1 MNSRKTECGAKQFHA
16 AVVVRAAPFA
26 LLMKSNVQGDSVN
39 RTCTLTLMGALLG
52 AAALNAQNP
61 LSSDLKG
68 SYTGIKSTITKAAEE
83 MPEADYSFKASP
95 MERTYGEIVGHIAD
109 VQLALCGNVKG
120 EQKKGDAGS
129 KTTKADLAAALKASF
144 DYCDGAYD
152 SQTDADAATMVTL
165 FGPRK
170 ATKLAVL
177 NFNIAHDNEM
187 YGQMVVYLRI
197 KGLVPPSSQRRQP

>member
-1 MNSRKTECGAKQFHA
+1 
-16 AVVVRAAPFA
+16 
-26 LLMKSNVQGDSVN
+26 VN
-39 RTCTLTLMGALLG
+39 RICTLTRICTVTMMGALLG

-61 LSSDLKG
+61 LSSDLKN
-68 SYTGIKSTITKAAEE
+68 SYNGIKGTITKAADE

-95 MERTYGEIVGHIAD
+95 MERTYGAIVGHIAD
-109 VQLALCGNVKG
+109 VQFGLCGNASG
-120 EQKKGDAGS
+120 QEKKSDAEKT
-129 KTTKADLAAALKASF
+129 KTTKADLVAALKASF
-144 DYCDGAYD
+144 DYCDGVYNGL
-152 SQTDADAATMVTL
+152 TDADATTMVTL

-177 NFNIAHDNEM
+177 NFNISHDNEM

>member
-1 MNSRKTECGAKQFHA
+1 
-16 AVVVRAAPFA
+16 
-26 LLMKSNVQGDSVN
+26 VN
-39 RTCTLTLMGALLG
+39 RISNLTLMGALLG

-61 LSSDLKG
+61 LSSDLKN
-68 SYTGIKSTITKAAEE
+68 SYSGMKGTLTKAADE
-83 MPEADYSFKASP
+83 MSDADYAFKASP

-109 VQLALCGNVKG
+109 VQLALCGNAKG
-120 EQKKGDAGS
+120 ESKKGDAGT
-129 KTTKADLAAALKASF
+129 KTSKADLVAALKASF

-152 SQTDADAATMVTL
+152 SMTDADAATKVTM
-165 FGPRK
+165 FGPNK

-177 NFNIAHDNEM
+177 NFNISHDNEM